1 MRRTLIRCNR
11 EPHRPRVV
19 PKSDTVSDLA
29 GIADCLRTL
38 DADDLSSQRFAI
50 ARRIEMGRLLSEA
63 RKLTGHGGW
72 LPWLK
77 AEFEWD
83 ERTARRYVSAYKL
96 SLAVDPSGLNIS
108 VGAVHT
114 MAALRSKA
122 GLSDEQIAR
131 NREHLKVISEKAR
144 KQRVTGEDARAI
156 INTDTLHKS
165 DLSLPKPSE
174 AEAKAAA
181 DRKLIAREKNI
192 HRVVEKELA
201 TDFGMQAF
209 LDAAPTIPPERL
221 LKFIERLQV
230 IYDERTANGN
240 VR

>member
-1 MRRTLIRCNR
+1 VSRTALA
-11 EPHRPRVV
+11 VV
-19 PKSDTVSDLA
+19 PKSDTVSDLV

-38 DADDLSSQRFAI
+38 DADDLLSQRSAI

-96 SLAVDPSGLNIS
+96 SLAVDLSGLNIS

-114 MAALRSKA
+114 MAALRSTT

-131 NREHLKVISEKAR
+131 NREHLKVIIEKAR
-144 KQRVTGEDARAI
+144 KQHVTGEDAKAI
-156 INTDTLHKS
+156 IDTYTLHKS

-230 IYDERTANGN
+230 IYDERTAS
-240 VR
+240 RFYKPDFE